1 MGKHLTLPTLR
12 GNNSYS
18 HALKSIILESR
29 WIGYVQMVYSLNTN
43 VYSFLHV
50 QKYRKSLTLLRE
62 TDIFDHLF

>member
-29 WIGYVQMVYSLNTN
+29 WIGYVQME
-43 VYSFLHV
+43 
-50 QKYRKSLTLLRE
+50 REITLIKNL
-62 TDIFDHLF
+62 LF